1 MAKILIVD
9 DEPRIRELIRENLQY
24 SGYTCEEAGDGSAA
38 LSLLTG
44 GGYDLV
50 ILDLMM
56 PFMDGMTCLREMRT
70 RRINTPVIILTAR
83 GEEYD
88 KLAGLEGGADDYVV
102 KPFSPREL
110 VARVKAVLNR
120 TMPRTE
126 ASDSTMTFGE
136 LSIDTASH
144 TVKVSG
150 EEVSLTPK
158 EFDLLVFLA
167 SNKGIA
173 LSREKIL
180 QKVWNYDYFGEDR
193 TVDTHVKMLRG
204 HLGKCR
210 GYIATVW
217 GIGYKFDPD
226 AARYAEALLFMRQT
240 SKTRRTIGIR
250 GQLMGFLCFICLL
263 LVGLFWFLSTQLLE
277 PLYTTHIQKQ
287 LTEQAEAIVAR
298 MDEAIG
304 KGETLSYWAFGSRL
318 YVNNTFFNALRDD
331 IFELGGMS
339 SFCIDISDTTLRQIF
354 KVDNLSYCNLHRTRP
369 TDTADEQTAYTTARA
384 MRQLCRESGGTV
396 VRKINPP
403 TPSGSVQLMVG
414 RMTSD
419 GNYTVLV
426 TTSLMHVAEAG
437 KVLSTV
443 LPLAAA
449 LIFAFSMSAAWL
461 FSEWFT
467 KPLRALSGAARQVA
481 QGNYA
486 VHVDS
491 VRNDELGDLAQE
503 FNHMAKEVQ
512 HASQMQ
518 RDLLANVSHDLRT
531 PLTLIKGYAETVRDL
546 TGDDKK
552 HRDEQMNIIVDE
564 TDRLTAL
571 VSSVMELSKVTSGAL
586 KCEKVHFDMGQLC
599 DEVSERYD
607 AVCAQNG
614 WQLKLEIPDEELP
627 VYADPDMMQRALHNL
642 LGNAMHHIG
651 EDGIFVLRAL
661 RCPEGVRV
669 EVEDHG
675 PGISAEDLPYIFDRY
690 YRSRSDAGK
699 QGTGLGLSITKA
711 IFQQHGFRFGVH
723 STVGKGTVFWFIM
736 TDTEDAAAQ

>member
-1 MAKILIVD
+1 M
-9 DEPRIRELIRENLQY
+9 RHHR
-24 SGYTCEEAGDGSAA
+24 
-38 LSLLTG
+38 SL
-44 GGYDLV
+44 
-50 ILDLMM
+50 
-56 PFMDGMTCLREMRT
+56 
-70 RRINTPVIILTAR
+70 
-83 GEEYD
+83 
-88 KLAGLEGGADDYVV
+88 
-102 KPFSPREL
+102 
-110 VARVKAVLNR
+110 
-120 TMPRTE
+120 
-126 ASDSTMTFGE
+126 
-136 LSIDTASH
+136 
-144 TVKVSG
+144 
-150 EEVSLTPK
+150 
-158 EFDLLVFLA
+158 
-167 SNKGIA
+167 
-173 LSREKIL
+173 
-180 QKVWNYDYFGEDR
+180 
-193 TVDTHVKMLRG
+193 
-204 HLGKCR
+204 
-210 GYIATVW
+210 
-217 GIGYKFDPD
+217 
-226 AARYAEALLFMRQT
+226 
-240 SKTRRTIGIR
+240 GIR
-250 GQLMGFLCFICLL
+250 GQLMWFLCCICLFL
-263 LVGLFWFLSTQLLE
+263 LGLFWFLSTQLLE
-277 PLYTTHIQKQ
+277 PLYTKHIESQ
-287 LTEQAEAIVAR
+287 LTTQAESIASELDKALA
-298 MDEAIG
+298 D
-304 KGETLSYWAFGSRL
+304 GETLSSWSFGRL
-318 YVNNTFFNALRDD
+318 YVNGSFFDKLAAQLYASGNLN
-331 IFELGGMS
+331 
-339 SFCIDISDTTLRQIF
+339 SFCVDISDSTMRTIYKIENQ
-354 KVDNLSYCNLHRTRP
+354 SYCNLHETLLS
-369 TDTADEQTAYTTARA
+369 DSANNDMIVSTAVA
-384 MRQLCRESGGTV
+384 MRKKCRTTGGFVQTLNPPRLSGSAQLLVGRNTSGGE
-396 VRKINPP
+396 
-403 TPSGSVQLMVG
+403 
-414 RMTSD
+414 
-419 GNYTVLV
+419 YTVLV
-426 TTSLMHVAEAG
+426 TTSLVHVAEAG

-443 LPLAAA
+443 LPMAAA
-449 LIFAFSMSAAWL
+449 LIFAFAMTAAWL

-467 KPLRALSGAARQVA
+467 KPLRQLSSAARQMA
-481 QGNYA
+481 LGNYA
-486 VHVDS
+486 VQVDNR
-491 VRNDELGDLAQE
+491 RNDELGDLAQE

-627 VYADPDMMQRALHNL
+627 VCADPDMMQRALHNL

>member
-1 MAKILIVD
+1 
-9 DEPRIRELIRENLQY
+9 
-24 SGYTCEEAGDGSAA
+24 
-38 LSLLTG
+38 
-44 GGYDLV
+44 
-50 ILDLMM
+50 
-56 PFMDGMTCLREMRT
+56 
-70 RRINTPVIILTAR
+70 
-83 GEEYD
+83 
-88 KLAGLEGGADDYVV
+88 
-102 KPFSPREL
+102 
-110 VARVKAVLNR
+110 
-120 TMPRTE
+120 
-126 ASDSTMTFGE
+126 
-136 LSIDTASH
+136 
-144 TVKVSG
+144 
-150 EEVSLTPK
+150 
-158 EFDLLVFLA
+158 
-167 SNKGIA
+167 
-173 LSREKIL
+173 
-180 QKVWNYDYFGEDR
+180 
-193 TVDTHVKMLRG
+193 
-204 HLGKCR
+204 
-210 GYIATVW
+210 
-217 GIGYKFDPD
+217 
-226 AARYAEALLFMRQT
+226 MRQT
-240 SKTRRTIGIR
+240 TKARHTLGIR
-250 GQLMGFLCFICLL
+250 GQLMWFLCFICLFL
-263 LVGLFWFLSTQLLE
+263 LGLFWLLSTQLLE
-277 PLYTTHIQKQ
+277 PLYTKHIETQ
-287 LTEQAEAIVAR
+287 LTNQADSIVERLDDAIA
-298 MDEAIG
+298 EG
-304 KGETLSYWAFGSRL
+304 KVLSSWSFGQLAVNSDFFDKLTLELYTKGSL
-318 YVNNTFFNALRDD
+318 N
-331 IFELGGMS
+331 
-339 SFCIDISDTTLRQIF
+339 SFCVDISDTTLHTIYKIENQSF
-354 KVDNLSYCNLHRTRP
+354 CNLHGTYLSDSANNDKIIATALAMRRKCRSVGSFVQTLNPPRLSGSAQLLVGRT
-369 TDTADEQTAYTTARA
+369 TAD
-384 MRQLCRESGGTV
+384 
-396 VRKINPP
+396 
-403 TPSGSVQLMVG
+403 GS
-414 RMTSD
+414 
-419 GNYTVLV
+419 YTVLV
-426 TTSLMHVAEAG
+426 TTSLVHVAEAG
-437 KVLSTV
+437 KVLSTL

-449 LIFAFSMSAAWL
+449 LIFGFAMSAAWL

-546 TGDDKK
+546 TGDNKK

-614 WQLKLEIPDEELP
+614 WQLKLELPDEELP
-627 VYADPDMMQRALHNL
+627 VCADPDMMQRALHNL

-723 STVGKGTVFWFIM
+723 STVGRGTVFWFIM
-736 TDTEDAAAQ
+736 TDAEETSA

>member
-1 MAKILIVD
+1 
-9 DEPRIRELIRENLQY
+9 
-24 SGYTCEEAGDGSAA
+24 
-38 LSLLTG
+38 
-44 GGYDLV
+44 
-50 ILDLMM
+50 
-56 PFMDGMTCLREMRT
+56 
-70 RRINTPVIILTAR
+70 
-83 GEEYD
+83 
-88 KLAGLEGGADDYVV
+88 
-102 KPFSPREL
+102 
-110 VARVKAVLNR
+110 
-120 TMPRTE
+120 
-126 ASDSTMTFGE
+126 
-136 LSIDTASH
+136 
-144 TVKVSG
+144 
-150 EEVSLTPK
+150 
-158 EFDLLVFLA
+158 
-167 SNKGIA
+167 
-173 LSREKIL
+173 
-180 QKVWNYDYFGEDR
+180 
-193 TVDTHVKMLRG
+193 
-204 HLGKCR
+204 
-210 GYIATVW
+210 
-217 GIGYKFDPD
+217 
-226 AARYAEALLFMRQT
+226 MRQT
-240 SKTRRTIGIR
+240 TKARHTLGIR
-250 GQLMGFLCFICLL
+250 GQLMWFLCFICLFL
-263 LVGLFWFLSTQLLE
+263 LGLFWLLSTQLLE
-277 PLYTTHIQKQ
+277 PLYTKHIETQ
-287 LTEQAEAIVAR
+287 LTNQADSIVERLDDAIA
-298 MDEAIG
+298 EG
-304 KGETLSYWAFGSRL
+304 KVLSSWSFGQLAVNSDFFDKLTLEL
-318 YVNNTFFNALRDD
+318 YTKGTLN
-331 IFELGGMS
+331 
-339 SFCIDISDTTLRQIF
+339 SFCVDISDTTLHTIYKIENQSF
-354 KVDNLSYCNLHRTRP
+354 CNLHGTYLSDSANNDKIIATALAMRRKCRSMGSFVQTLNPPRLSGSAQLLVGRT
-369 TDTADEQTAYTTARA
+369 TAD
-384 MRQLCRESGGTV
+384 
-396 VRKINPP
+396 
-403 TPSGSVQLMVG
+403 GS
-414 RMTSD
+414 
-419 GNYTVLV
+419 YTVLV
-426 TTSLMHVAEAG
+426 TTSLVHVAEAG
-437 KVLSTV
+437 NVLSTL

-449 LIFAFSMSAAWL
+449 LIFGFAMSAAWL

-512 HASQMQ
+512 HAAQMQ

-627 VYADPDMMQRALHNL
+627 VCADPDMMQRALHNL

-723 STVGKGTVFWFIM
+723 STVGRGTVFWFIM
-736 TDTEDAAAQ
+736 TDTEEVSS